1 MKAQEIIQ
9 KEIVSDSI
17 YNSGTWNKEITLKN
31 KNFTKKKTQAL
42 FLNV

>member
-17 YNSGTWNKEITLKN
+17 YNSSTWNKEIN
-31 KNFTKKKTQAL
+31 TQK
-42 FLNV
+42 